1 MRSITRRDFLKIGAA
16 GTALLAIESQLHPIA
31 QAMEMMDGG
40 RSVNRVSGLPRSFLP
55 STCTQCPAGCGIIG
69 YVEESK
75 LVKIGGN
82 PKHLSNQ
89 SALCARGQAGI
100 NALYDPDRI
109 LTPLKRVGGRGENRW
124 AKIKWDQAY
133 EEVAKAMQPLKSQ
146 PGRFVYMTEDLGHDT
161 LGKRFAYSFGSGN
174 ALGAAS
180 IFGGNKQV
188 ATQLTWG
195 AAGDM
200 PDVANTKYILVFGA
214 NPLESHPQFV
224 GFARRLIEGVQDN
237 QAKMVVFDVRLT
249 NTSTRANE
257 VYYVNPG
264 TYAIVALA
272 MANVIMQEG
281 LHNAAFIDQ
290 WANIS
295 SGDIAAHLSQFT
307 PEKAAAASGVD
318 AAAIRRV
325 ATEFAST
332 SPATTLSDGLV
343 SVHGNGTQ
351 NERAV
356 MLLNI
361 ITGNIDNRGGL
372 CLPREFNLPDADP
385 APAVPAPTPLSNPAD
400 LPLASQQAID
410 RSWQLIRDRKHRVG
424 VLMTRSYNPVYSD
437 PDGGGVADLLKDD
450 TMVPI
455 HVAVSPFMTET
466 AALADIVLPETTY
479 LEGWDLEVR
488 PSPELVP
495 FISLRQPVVP
505 PLKDARPF
513 FEIAT
518 SLANTIKGGM
528 EQYFGFKSV
537 EDYLKGRIQN
547 VGGLAAA
554 GGLDYLKQ
562 HGVWFNPRS
571 KPDYGS
577 FGGGFSTPSGKLEVY
592 SSVLK
597 DKGFSPLPDYE
608 PVPAF
613 SSLSKDELV
622 LTIFDTAIQTDA
634 KTANCMWLDEILHNN
649 PVWIN
654 PATAEQLGIKD
665 GDKVRVVRAARTGQ
679 GISPVD
685 DSQLNPRARSLET
698 TAFLTEG
705 IHPRVVAMANGV
717 GHTGFGRIAQGEKI
731 SKDEE
736 SGALKNPN
744 TELVWWREKD
754 GIGTNPKTIVPAMAD
769 PVGGGQAWG
778 DVVVTVGKIKE

>member
-1 MRSITRRDFLKIGAA
+1 MRSISRRNFLKLGAA
-16 GTALLAIESQLHPIA
+16 GTALLAIESQLHPLA

-82 PKHLSNQ
+82 PKHISNG

-109 LTPLKRVGGRGENRW
+109 LTPLKRVGARGQNRW
-124 AKIKWDQAY
+124 AKIKWEQAY
-133 EEVAKAMQPLKSQ
+133 DEVAKAMQPLKSK
-146 PGRFVYMTEDLGHDT
+146 PGQLVYMTEDLEHDV
-161 LGKRFAYSFGSGN
+161 LGRRLAYAFGSAN

-180 IFGGNKQV
+180 IFGANKQV

-200 PDVANTKYILVFGA
+200 PDIANTKYILAFGA

-224 GFARRLIEGVQDN
+224 GFARRLIDGVQVN

-257 VYYVNPG
+257 VYYINPG

-290 WANIS
+290 WTNIS
-295 SGDIAAHLSQFT
+295 SADLASHLAQFT
-307 PEKAAAASGVD
+307 PEKAASASGVS
-318 AAAIRRV
+318 AAVIRRV

-332 SPATTLSDGLV
+332 SPATTLSDGMV
-343 SVHGNGTQ
+343 NGTQ

-372 CLPREFNLPDADP
+372 CLPREYNLPDADP
-385 APAVPAPTPLSNPAD
+385 APPAPAPTPLSNPAD
-400 LPLASQQAID
+400 LPLASQQSID
-410 RSWQLIRDRKHRVG
+410 RSWQLIRDRNYQVG
-424 VLMTRSYNPVYSD
+424 LLITHSYNPVYSN
-437 PDGGGVADLLKDD
+437 PDGGSLADLLKDD
-450 TMVPI
+450 TIVPI
-455 HVAVSPFMTET
+455 HLAVTPFMTET

-479 LEGWDLEVR
+479 LEGWDIEVR
-488 PSPELVP
+488 PSLEQVP
-495 FISLRQPVVP
+495 FIALRQPVVP
-505 PLKDARPF
+505 PLSDSKSF

-518 SLANTIKGGM
+518 ALANSVKGGM
-528 EQYFGFKSV
+528 EQYFGFRSV

-547 VGGLAAA
+547 VSGLAAA
-554 GGLDYLKQ
+554 GGIDYLKQ

-577 FGGGFSTPSGKLEVY
+577 FNNGGFNTPSGKIEVF
-592 SSVLK
+592 SSRLK
-597 DKGFSPLPDYE
+597 DKGFSPLPVYE
-608 PVPAF
+608 AVPAF
-613 SSLSKDELV
+613 SLLSKDELV
-622 LTIFDTAIQTDA
+622 LTIFDTAVQTD
-634 KTANCMWLDEILHNN
+634 KTANCMWLDEILHDN

-654 PATAEQLGIKD
+654 PVTAKQLGIKD
-665 GDKVRVVRAARTGQ
+665 GDKVRVVRTARTGQ
-679 GISPVD
+679 GITPVD
-685 DSQLNPRARSLET
+685 DSQLNPRIRALES

-717 GHTGFGRIAQGEKI
+717 GHSGYGRIAQGEKI
-731 SKDEE
+731 NDDEVPRE
-736 SGALKNPN
+736 LKNPN
-744 TELVWWREKD
+744 TELIWWKEKG
-754 GIGTNPKTIVPAMAD
+754 GIGTNPKSIVPVMTD
-769 PVGGGQAWG
+769 PVGGGQAW
-778 DVVVTVGKIKE
+778 DDIIVTVGKIKE

>member
-1 MRSITRRDFLKIGAA
+1 M
-16 GTALLAIESQLHPIA
+16 IESQLHPLA
-31 QAMEMMDGG
+31 QAMELMDGG

-82 PKHLSNQ
+82 PKHISNQ

-109 LTPLKRVGGRGENRW
+109 LTPLKRVGGRGANRW
-124 AKIKWDQAY
+124 AQIKWDQAY
-133 EEVAKAMQPLKSQ
+133 NEVAKAIQPLKSQ
-146 PGRFVYMTEDLGHDT
+146 PGQFVYMTEDLERDL
-161 LGKRFAYSFGSGN
+161 LGKRFTHAFGSAN

-180 IFGGNKQV
+180 IFGANKQV

-200 PDVANTKYILVFGA
+200 PDIAHTKYMLVFGA

-224 GFARRLIEGVQDN
+224 GFARRLIDGIQQN

-264 TYAIVALA
+264 SYAIVALA

-281 LHNAAFIDQ
+281 LHNATFIDQ
-290 WANIS
+290 WTNIS
-295 SGDIAAHLSQFT
+295 SADLAAHLAQFT
-307 PEKAAAASGVD
+307 PEKAEAASGVG
-318 AAAIRRV
+318 AAVIRRL

-332 SPATTLSDGLV
+332 SPATTLSDGMV
-343 SVHGNGTQ
+343 SAQGNGTQ
-351 NERAV
+351 TERAV

-372 CLPREFNLPDADP
+372 CLPRQYNLADADP
-385 APAVPAPTPLSNPAD
+385 APPQPAPTPLSNPPD
-400 LPLASQQAID
+400 LPFATQQSIG
-410 RSWQLIRDRKHRVG
+410 RSWQLIRDRAYRVG
-424 VLMTRSYNPVYSD
+424 VLMTRAYNPVYSD
-437 PDGGGVADLLKDD
+437 PDGNGVADVLMDD
-450 TMVPI
+450 TLVPI

-479 LEGWDLEVR
+479 LEGWDIEIR
-488 PSPELVP
+488 SSPELVP
-495 FISLRQPVVP
+495 FIALRQPVVP
-505 PLKDARPF
+505 PLGSAKSF
-513 FEIAT
+513 FDIA
-518 SLANTIKGGM
+518 SELAKRIGGGM
-528 EQYFGFKSV
+528 QNYFAQKSV
-537 EDYLKGRIQN
+537 QEYLAARIQS
-547 VGGLAAA
+547 VPGLVAA
-554 GGLDYLKQ
+554 GGIDYLKQ
-562 HGVWFNPRS
+562 HGIWFDPKS

-577 FGGGFSTPSGKLEVY
+577 FSNGGFSTPSGKIEVY
-592 SSVLK
+592 SSQLK
-597 DKGFSPLPDYE
+597 DKGFAPLPSYE
-608 PVPAF
+608 PIPAF

-654 PATAEQLGIKD
+654 PATASQLGIKN
-665 GDKVRVVRAARTGQ
+665 GDKVRVVRVARTGQ
-679 GISPVD
+679 GVIQVD
-685 DSQLNPRARSLET
+685 NTQLNPRTRSLET

-717 GHTGFGRIAQGEKI
+717 GHSGFGRIAQGEKI
-731 SKDEE
+731 NADDVE
-736 SGALKNPN
+736 SQLRNPN
-744 TELVWWREKD
+744 TELVWWGKKD
-754 GIGTNPKTIVPAMAD
+754 GTGANAKLIVPAMPD
-769 PVGGGQAWG
+769 PIGGGQAWG
-778 DVVVTVGKIKE
+778 DVVVTVGKVKT